1 MQEQL
6 AALCLTIAIELLVA
20 MPWRLTQLKGR
31 TQWLR
36 WAGLI
41 AAASLLTHPV
51 AWWMNTQLAA
61 HLPFWER
68 ASVIEALVVLG
79 EAALYWKVGEL
90 GVWRA
95 LGVAASANMASFGFG
110 LVLMHMGWWF

>member
-79 EAALYWKVGEL
+79 EA
-90 GVWRA
+90 WRLA
-95 LGVAASANMASFGFG
+95 RAGRGSERQHGKLWLWASPDAHG
-110 LVLMHMGWWF
+110 LVVLR